1 MEHLMKKITDKQE
14 AVTVRLDGRLRR
26 RLDALAQS
34 MDRSNAFLVAEA
46 IAGYVDQ
53 QEWQV
58 AAIREGVRQADA
70 GEFASRAS
78 VERLLNRH
86 RKNR

>member
-1 MEHLMKKITDKQE
+1 MKKPADKQE

-26 RLDALAQS
+26 RLDALARS
-34 MDRSNAFLVAEA
+34 MDRSNAFLAAEA

-70 GEFASRAS
+70 GEFAPRAS
-78 VERLLNRH
+78 VERLLNRD
-86 RKNR
+86 RTSR